1 MKATEPSFPVLLQQ
15 FFTQRLMQQKKVSP
29 HTLCSYRDTFR
40 LLLRFA
46 TKKLH
51 TTPERLTIEQIDAPL
66 VTTFLNDLESSRG
79 VSARTRNLR
88 LTAIRSFFRFASYEL
103 PSKSAQIQRVL
114 ATPRKRYTRRLV
126 GYLTRPEVEALLGA
140 PDKRTWT
147 GRRDH
152 ALMLLTVQTGL
163 RLSEVAGLIRKN
175 MTLGK
180 AAYLQVIGKG
190 RKERAVPLCRSVAAV
205 LKAWL
210 DEPRMEGTK
219 IVFPSTR
226 GDQLSAD
233 AVQHLLH
240 KHLLVAT
247 KTCPSIGKKRI
258 TFHCLRHTTAM
269 DLLHAGVEQAAIA
282 LWLGHESVETTQI
295 YLDADLALRE
305 KILARTAP
313 IDSRPGRYRAHG
325 QLLTFLNQ
333 L

>member
-1 MKATEPSFPVLLQQ
+1 MKTTEPSFPVLLQR

-46 TKKLH
+46 KKKLR
-51 TTPERLTIEQIDAPL
+51 TTPEQLTIEQIDSPL
-66 VTTFLNDLESSRG
+66 VTAFLNDLENSRG

-103 PSKSAQIQRVL
+103 PSRSAQIQRVL
-114 ATPRKRYTRRLV
+114 ATPRKRYTRRLI
-126 GYLTRPEVEALLGA
+126 GFLTRPEVEALLSA
-140 PDKRTWT
+140 PDKQTWI

-152 ALMLLTVQTGL
+152 ALMLLAVQTGL
-163 RLSEVAGLIRKN
+163 RLAEATSLTRHN
-175 MTLGK
+175 LTLGK

-190 RKERAVPLCRSVAAV
+190 RKERAVPLCKPVAAV

-210 DEPRMEGTK
+210 NEPRMEGSE

-226 GDQLSAD
+226 GSRLSAD

-240 KHLLVAT
+240 KHLLRAII
-247 KTCPSIGKKRI
+247 TCPSIAKKRI
-258 TFHCLRHTTAM
+258 TFHCLRHTMAM
-269 DLLHAGVEQAAIA
+269 DLLHAGVEQTAIA
-282 LWLGHESVETTQI
+282 LWLGHESIETTQI

-305 KILARTAP
+305 KILAKTTP
-313 IDSRPGRYRAHG
+313 IDSRPGRYRPTG
-325 QLLTFLNQ
+325 QLLSFLNQ

>member
-1 MKATEPSFPVLLQQ
+1 MRTADPSFPFLLQQ

-46 TKKLH
+46 TKRLH
-51 TTPERLTIEQIDAPL
+51 TTPEQLAIEQIDAPF
-66 VTTFLNDLESSRG
+66 VTAFLNDLESSRG

-103 PSKSAQIQRVL
+103 PSRSAQIQRIL

-126 GYLTRPEVEALLGA
+126 GFLTRPEVEALLGA
-140 PDKRTWT
+140 PDKHTWT

-163 RLSEVAGLIRKN
+163 RLAEVTSLTRQN
-175 MTLGK
+175 LTLGK

-190 RKERAVPLCRSVAAV
+190 RKERAVPLCRPVAAV

-210 DEPRMEGTK
+210 NEPRPAGSQF
-219 IVFPSTR
+219 VFPSTR
-226 GDQLSAD
+226 GDRLSAD

-240 KHLLVAT
+240 KHLSRAA
-247 KTCPSIGKKRI
+247 KTCPSMGKKRI

-269 DLLHAGVEQAAIA
+269 DLLHAGVEQTAIA
-282 LWLGHESVETTQI
+282 LWLGHESIETTQI

-305 KILARTAP
+305 KMLARTTP
-313 IDSRPGRYRAHG
+313 IDSRPGRYRPRG

>member
-1 MKATEPSFPVLLQQ
+1 MITAEPSFPVLLQQ

-29 HTLCSYRDTFR
+29 HTLCSYRDTFK

-51 TTPERLTIEQIDAPL
+51 TTPERLTFEQIDAPL
-66 VTTFLNDLESSRG
+66 VTAFLNDLESSRG

-88 LTAIRSFFRFASYEL
+88 LTAIRSFFRFTSYEL
-103 PSKSAQIQRVL
+103 PSRSAQIQRVL

-140 PDKRTWT
+140 PDKQTWT

-152 ALMLLTVQTGL
+152 ALMLLAVQTGL
-163 RLSEVAGLIRKN
+163 RLTEVTGLTRQN
-175 MTLGK
+175 LTLGK

-190 RKERAVPLCRSVAAV
+190 RKERAIPVCKPVAAV

-210 DEPRMEGTK
+210 DEPSMEGTK

-226 GDQLSAD
+226 GSQLSAD

-240 KHLLVAT
+240 KHLSRAM
-247 KTCPSIGKKRI
+247 KICPSIGKKRI

-269 DLLHAGVEQAAIA
+269 DLLHAGVEQTAIA
-282 LWLGHESVETTQI
+282 LWLGHESIETTQI